1 MGFPRQDYW
10 SGFPSPGDLSGPGIK
25 PTSPALAGGFLRL
38 QGGPVVTVP
47 TVIVVLMGEVIPAA
61 TALMGLVAAVV
72 TALSTEC

>member
-1 MGFPRQDYW
+1 M
-10 SGFPSPGDLSGPGIK
+10 
-25 PTSPALAGGFLRL
+25 RL

-61 TALMGLVAAVV
+61 TALMSLVAAVV